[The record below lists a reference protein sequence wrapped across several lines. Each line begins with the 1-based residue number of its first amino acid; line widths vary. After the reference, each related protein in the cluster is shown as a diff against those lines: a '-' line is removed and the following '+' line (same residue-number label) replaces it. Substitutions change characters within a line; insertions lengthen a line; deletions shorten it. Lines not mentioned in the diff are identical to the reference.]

1 MSLKDIEKGLAMLEK
16 NSKDIADKLARKL
29 SNRFGDV
36 LLHSHSTSNS
46 CVLKCLKIIDTKAWP
61 KAKEDL
67 NQFGCEELAVVLKHF
82 FCYTSG
88 KS

>member
-1 MSLKDIEKGLAMLEK
+1 MLEK

-46 CVLKCLKIIDTKAWP
+46 CVLKCLKIIDIKAWP

-82 FCYTSG
+82 AAILQEKVDCQEVEG
-88 KS
+88 E